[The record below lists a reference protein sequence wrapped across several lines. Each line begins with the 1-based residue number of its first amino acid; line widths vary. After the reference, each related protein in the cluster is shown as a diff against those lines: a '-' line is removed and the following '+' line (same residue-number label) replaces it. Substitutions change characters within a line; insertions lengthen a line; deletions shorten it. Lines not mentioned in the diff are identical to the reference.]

1 MFIVY
6 VLYSITY
13 DKIYIGYS
21 SNPAAR
27 LLSHNT
33 LAKKGWSIKYRPCEV
48 LYKEVYDTKKQAM
61 EREKEL
67 KSAKG
72 RIFIR
77 SLIK

>member
-21 SNPAAR
+21 SNLAAR

-33 LAKKGWSIKYRPCEV
+33 LAKKGWTIKYRPWEV

>member
-21 SNPAAR
+21 SNLAAR

-33 LAKKGWSIKYRPCEV
+33 LAKKGWTIKYRPWEV

-72 RIFIR
+72 RAFIR